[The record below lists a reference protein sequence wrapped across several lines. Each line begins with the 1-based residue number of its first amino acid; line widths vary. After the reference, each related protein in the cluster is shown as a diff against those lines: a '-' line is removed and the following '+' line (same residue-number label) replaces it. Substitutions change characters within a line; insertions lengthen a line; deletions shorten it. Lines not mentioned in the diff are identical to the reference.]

1 MRFSRR
7 GEDDGDGVGGEEES
21 GERDRGEGGDV
32 EKRFVSFRFEQRE
45 RVVLLAFFFFFFL
58 SFRCASVFLYLFHYS
73 IDGDARRPF
82 LISLLSLSLRN
93 KGGTPEGV
101 VLEDEKTLEECGIT
115 RSMGLFEYLWV
126 DSKENQEKYKEEK
139 ARMFKILPNHEK
151 FMEEYAAEHPGKGDF
166 DALSDEFLEKGAP
179 NKGSKLFKET
189 ISDEEYFKDAEKIQA
204 KVERELE
211 EYNAKEDEEREKKF
225 GKEEQE

>member
-7 GEDDGDGVGGEEES
+7 REDDGDGVGGEEES

-32 EKRFVSFRFEQRE
+32 EKRFAFRFVSNRE
-45 RVVLLAFFFFFFL
+45 RELCSSRSSSFFFYLFDARAFFYICFIIRL
-58 SFRCASVFLYLFHYS
+58 MATRVDLFS
-73 IDGDARRPF
+73 
-82 LISLLSLSLRN
+82 SLFSLRN

>member
-1 MRFSRR
+1 M
-7 GEDDGDGVGGEEES
+7 
-21 GERDRGEGGDV
+21 
-32 EKRFVSFRFEQRE
+32 
-45 RVVLLAFFFFFFL
+45 
-58 SFRCASVFLYLFHYS
+58 FHL
-73 IDGDARRPF
+73 IDGDASTF
-82 LISLLSLSLRN
+82 SSLFSLSLSLSLRN

-115 RSMGLFEYLWV
+115 RSMGLNEYLWV

-151 FMEEYAAEHPGKGDF
+151 FMEEYAAENPGKGDF
-166 DALSDEFLEKGAP
+166 DALSDEILEKGAP

-211 EYNAKEDEEREKKF
+211 EYNAKEDEEREKKS

>member
-1 MRFSRR
+1 
-7 GEDDGDGVGGEEES
+7 
-21 GERDRGEGGDV
+21 
-32 EKRFVSFRFEQRE
+32 
-45 RVVLLAFFFFFFL
+45 
-58 SFRCASVFLYLFHYS
+58 LFHL
-73 IDGDARRPF
+73 IDGDASTF
-82 LISLLSLSLRN
+82 SSLFSLSLSLRN

-115 RSMGLFEYLWV
+115 RSMGLNEYLWV

-151 FMEEYAAEHPGKGDF
+151 FMEEYAAENPGKGDF
-166 DALSDEFLEKGAP
+166 DALSDEILEKGAP

-211 EYNAKEDEEREKKF
+211 EYNAKEDEEREKKS